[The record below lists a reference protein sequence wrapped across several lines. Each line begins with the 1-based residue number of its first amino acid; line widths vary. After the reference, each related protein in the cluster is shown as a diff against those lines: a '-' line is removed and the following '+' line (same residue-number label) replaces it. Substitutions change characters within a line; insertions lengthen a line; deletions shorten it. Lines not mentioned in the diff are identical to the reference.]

1 MADRQVSAIKWR
13 SAIQGTASIELLSQ
27 FIAAVLDTS
36 IVGIAVIDK
45 QLRYK
50 SLNDALASM
59 NGYPVEAH
67 LGEAIPALIGRAAP
81 RVVAA
86 IRQVL
91 QTGEPL
97 YNLEITAKLPTRK
110 SVGYWL
116 ESYYPLKNKGGE
128 TREVVV
134 LVVET
139 TERRRLEKSVRKLI
153 DTLVCLDQTLTS
165 RVKLGLG
172 DSIETCL
179 RMARRISMLIR
190 PRLVLGPPPLPTHS
204 ELLLSPGHIR
214 RRSVEKASSDTGEA
228 YALMLGRLT
237 EREREVLKHL
247 ANGKSSKEIATEIGI
262 SVRTVESHRARLTQ
276 KLSMHSIAELVRFAV
291 ESELLFT

>member
-1 MADRQVSAIKWR
+1 MADRQARAIKRR
-13 SAIQGTASIELLSQ
+13 SAIQETSSIELLSQ

-45 QLRYK
+45 KLRYK

-67 LGEAIPALIGRAAP
+67 LGKTVPALIGRAAP

-86 IRQVL
+86 VRQVL
-91 QTGEPL
+91 RTGEPV
-97 YNLEITAKLPTRK
+97 YNLELTAKLPTRK

-116 ESYYPLKNKGGE
+116 ESYYPLKDKNLE

-139 TERRRLEKSVRKLI
+139 TERRRVERSVRKLI
-153 DTLVCLDQTLTS
+153 DTLVWLDQTLTS
-165 RVKLGLG
+165 RLKSDLG
-172 DSIETCL
+172 DSVETCL
-179 RMARRISMLIR
+179 RAARRISMLIR
-190 PRLVLGPPPLPTHS
+190 PRLFLGPPPLPAHS
-204 ELLLSPGHIR
+204 EPLLSPGHIR
-214 RRSVEKASSDTGEA
+214 RRSVEGASSDMEEA

-237 EREREVLKHL
+237 EREREVLKDL
-247 ANGKSSKEIATEIGI
+247 ADGKSSKEIALEIGI

-276 KLSMHSIAELVRFAV
+276 KLSMRSVAELVRFAV
-291 ESELLFT
+291 ASGLLST